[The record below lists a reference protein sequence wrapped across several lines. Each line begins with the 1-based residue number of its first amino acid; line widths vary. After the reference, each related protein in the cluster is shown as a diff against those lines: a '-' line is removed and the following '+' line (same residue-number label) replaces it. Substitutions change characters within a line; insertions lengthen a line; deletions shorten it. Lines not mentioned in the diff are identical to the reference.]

1 MVKGAGAKLMES
13 AKNIAKG
20 ALDVA
25 KKGVSAVKT
34 GAAALHST
42 PEKAVK
48 GVGKLGA
55 AMGKDVAS
63 GAGKAAQAV
72 KGTGAKLTASAS
84 KVFKAFPRLG
94 LAAKL
99 VPGLGAALAA
109 GQGIAILMD
118 DSMSKDD
125 KIKAFGGLLGG
136 TLGSA
141 GFAALGGL
149 LGTAAFPGVGTIAG
163 GLLGG
168 ALGYFGGDYA
178 GRKAATFLLG
188 DQTEEEKVAKQLEG
202 GGSSGD
208 TKGSGGFSSD
218 ATVGGTTGMDISQGS
233 TKAKVSTYKG
243 KPTESMIAKRM
254 KAGLDR
260 EQATNTPQEFDIMK
274 SQGGMG
280 NTTIINN
287 NTTNAPVNNNSTTS
301 TVNSI
306 VESDP
311 MFNRNSR
318 YAI

>member
-1 MVKGAGAKLMES
+1 M
-13 AKNIAKG
+13 
-20 ALDVA
+20 
-25 KKGVSAVKT
+25 
-34 GAAALHST
+34 
-42 PEKAVK
+42 
-48 GVGKLGA
+48 
-55 AMGKDVAS
+55 
-63 GAGKAAQAV
+63 
-72 KGTGAKLTASAS
+72 ASAS
-84 KVFKAFPRLG
+84 KAFKAFPRLG

-99 VPGLGAALAA
+99 VPGLGAVLAA
-109 GQGIAILMD
+109 GQGISILMD

-136 TLGSA
+136 SLGSA
-141 GFAALGGL
+141 GFAALGAA
-149 LGTAAFPGVGTIAG
+149 LGTAVFPGIGTIGG

-168 ALGYFGGDYA
+168 VMGYFAGEALGT
-178 GRKAATFLLG
+178 KAASFLLG
-188 DQTEEEKVAKQLEG
+188 EKTEEEKVGAALEG
-202 GGSSGD
+202 GGMAGGPPQSQGTTSGA
-208 TKGSGGFSSD
+208 SFSSD

-243 KPTESMIAKRM
+243 KPTESMISKRM

-260 EQATNTPQEFDIMK
+260 EQATSTPQEFDIMK
-274 SQGGMG
+274 PQGGMG